1 MVVLFVTSETFSMAV
16 ICCFSIPVV
25 VDPSQNLGVSVV
37 A

>member
-1 MVVLFVTSETFSMAV
+1 MVVLFFISEMFSMEV

-25 VDPSQNLGVSVV
+25 ADPSQNRGVSFV